1 MLVHDFGHGA
11 FASGAKHNVTSTC
24 TANLAMCVPI
34 IEIHWT
40 IYMVGKCMETFK
52 FGENN
57 SKNSLM
63 LSIQQHGQ
71 TNKAPP

>member
-1 MLVHDFGHGA
+1 
-11 FASGAKHNVTSTC
+11 
-24 TANLAMCVPI
+24 
-34 IEIHWT
+34 
-40 IYMVGKCMETFK
+40 MVGKCMETFK